1 MMVRLLKSLLILL
14 ALGLITV
21 SQLGLSPS
29 TAQGHPNFV
38 TIVVDDLDVA
48 SVAQMPA
55 VNELLTAEGTTFT
68 RFFATTPLCCPS
80 RVSMLRGQYAHNHG
94 VLRND
99 GEDAAGFPAFYAS
112 GKESVTLATLL
123 HEAGYETAL
132 IGKYLNGYV
141 LADDPRIPIPRTYI
155 PPGWDTWITGVDDA
169 PYAHFDYTLNVNGA
183 LVDYGHDE
191 DDYLTDVLSGYA
203 VDFVNRAAGTGDPFF
218 LFLTPYAP
226 HTPTV
231 PAPRHVG
238 KFRGAT
244 APRTP
249 AFDEP
254 DVRDKPEW
262 IRSSRRF
269 NERKIAVIDDRYQ
282 RRLESLQ
289 AVDEMVEAI
298 VDELDAQGVL
308 QSTYILFL
316 SDNGYI
322 LGEHRQPNGKD
333 APYDAATRIPL
344 IVRGPGISA
353 GSLVDE
359 IALNSDLLPTLASL
373 ADVSIPPFVDGRSL
387 VPLWTDSNSG
397 WRQSALFEGF
407 GIEFRP
413 GERPEL
419 NTPPFKA
426 LRSEDAL
433 FTQYDTGEREFYDLT
448 VDPYQLDNIVDQVP
462 DPILGEYSQRLDGLA
477 KCIAAD
483 CRSLEDKPL
492 PPFHA
497 G

>member
-1 MMVRLLKSLLILL
+1 MVRLLRSLLLL
-14 ALGLITV
+14 LGLGLTTG
-21 SQLGLSPS
+21 SQLWVSPS
-29 TAQGHPNFV
+29 TAQSRPNFV

-55 VNELLTAEGTTFT
+55 VNKLLATEGATFN

-99 GEDAAGFPAFYAS
+99 GAGAAGFPAFYAS
-112 GKESVTLATLL
+112 GEESVTLATLL
-123 HEAGYETAL
+123 HDAGYETAL

-141 LADDPRIPIPRTYI
+141 LADDPRVPIPRTYI

-169 PYAHFDYTLNVNGA
+169 PYSHFDYTLNVNGA
-183 LVDYGHDE
+183 LVDYGHDD
-191 DDYLTDVLSGYA
+191 DDYLTDVLSNYA
-203 VDFVNRAAGTGDPFF
+203 VDFVNRVAGTGDPFF

-231 PAPRHVG
+231 PAPRHEG
-238 KFRGAT
+238 MFRGAT

-262 IRSSRRF
+262 VQSSRRF

-289 AVDEMVEAI
+289 AVDEMVEAL
-298 VDELDAQGVL
+298 VSKLDAQGVL

-316 SDNGYI
+316 SDNGYF

-333 APYDAATRIPL
+333 APYNAATHIPL
-344 IVRGPGISA
+344 IVRGPGISP
-353 GSLVDE
+353 GTLVDE
-359 IALNSDLLPTLASL
+359 IALNTDLLPTLGQL
-373 ADVSIPPFVDGRSL
+373 ADLSTPPFVDGRSL
-387 VPLWTDSNSG
+387 VPLWTENAPA

-407 GIEFRP
+407 GIDFRP

-426 LRSEDAL
+426 LRSEDVLYAE
-433 FTQYDTGEREFYDLT
+433 YDTGEREFYDLT
-448 VDPYQLDNIVDQVP
+448 VDPYELKNIIDQVP
-462 DPILGEYSQRLDGLA
+462 NPILSEYAQRLNGLA
-477 KCIAAD
+477 GCVAAS

-492 PPFHA
+492 PSFHRD
-497 G
+497 

>member
-1 MMVRLLKSLLILL
+1 MVRLLRSLLLL
-14 ALGLITV
+14 LGLGLTTG
-21 SQLGLSPS
+21 SQLWVSPS
-29 TAQGHPNFV
+29 TAQSRPNFV

-48 SVAQMPA
+48 SVVQMPA
-55 VNELLTAEGTTFT
+55 VNELLAREGTTFS

-99 GEDAAGFPAFYAS
+99 GAGAAGFPAFYAS
-112 GKESVTLATLL
+112 GEESVTLATLL
-123 HEAGYETAL
+123 HDAGYETAL

-141 LADDPRIPIPRTYI
+141 LADDPRVPIPRTYI

-169 PYAHFDYTLNVNGA
+169 PYSHFDYTLNVNGA
-183 LVDYGHDE
+183 LVDYGHDD
-191 DDYLTDVLSGYA
+191 DDYLTDVLSDYA
-203 VDFVNRAAGTGDPFF
+203 VDFVNRVAGTGDPFF

-231 PAPRHVG
+231 PAPRHEG
-238 KFRGAT
+238 MFRGAT

-262 IRSSRRF
+262 VQSSRRF

-289 AVDEMVEAI
+289 AVDEMVEAL
-298 VDELDAQGVL
+298 VSKLDAQGVL

-316 SDNGYI
+316 SDNGYF

-333 APYDAATRIPL
+333 APYNAATHIPL
-344 IVRGPGISA
+344 IVRGPGISPA
-353 GSLVDE
+353 TFVDE
-359 IALNSDLLPTLASL
+359 IALNTDLLPTLGQL
-373 ADVSIPPFVDGRSL
+373 ADLSTPPFVDGRSL
-387 VPLWTDSNSG
+387 VPLWTENAPA
-397 WRQSALFEGF
+397 WRQSSLFEGF
-407 GIEFRP
+407 GIDFRP
-413 GERPEL
+413 GERPGL

-426 LRSEDAL
+426 LRSEDVLYAE
-433 FTQYDTGEREFYDLT
+433 YDTGEREFYDLT
-448 VDPYQLDNIVDQVP
+448 ADPYELDNIVDQVP
-462 DPILGEYSQRLDGLA
+462 DSILGEYSQRLNSLA
-477 KCIAAD
+477 GCAGAS
-483 CRSLEDKPL
+483 CRSFEDKPL
-492 PPFHA
+492 PSFHSE
-497 G
+497 

>member
-1 MMVRLLKSLLILL
+1 VVVRLLKHLLVL
-14 ALGLITV
+14 LGLGLTTL
-21 SQLGLSPS
+21 SQVWISPG
-29 TAQGHPNFV
+29 TAQSRPNFV

-55 VNELLTAEGTTFT
+55 VNELLTAEGATFT
-68 RFFATTPLCCPS
+68 RFFVTTPLCCPS

-94 VLRND
+94 VLRNV
-99 GEDAAGFPAFYAS
+99 GKNAAGFPAFYAS
-112 GKESVTLATLL
+112 GEESNTLATLL
-123 HEAGYETAL
+123 HDAGYDTAL

-183 LVDYGHDE
+183 LVEYGHDE
-191 DDYLTDVLSGYA
+191 GDYLTDVLSDHA
-203 VDFVNRAAGTGDPFF
+203 VDFVNRVAETGDPFF

-231 PAPRHVG
+231 PAPRHEG
-238 KFRGAT
+238 LFRGAT

-254 DVRDKPEW
+254 DVRDKPLW
-262 IRSSRRF
+262 VRSSRRF

-298 VDELDAQGVL
+298 VDELDAQDVL

-316 SDNGYI
+316 SDNGYF

-333 APYDAATRIPL
+333 APYDVATRIPL
-344 IVRGPGISA
+344 IVRGPGVPA
-353 GSLVDE
+353 GAVIDE
-359 IALNSDLLPTLASL
+359 ISLNTDLLPTLAHL
-373 ADVSIPPFVDGRSL
+373 GDVTTPLFLDGRSL
-387 VPLWTDSNSG
+387 VALWTRNVPP
-397 WRQSALFEGF
+397 WRQSALLEGF
-407 GIEFRP
+407 GMELKS
-413 GERPEL
+413 GERPGL

-426 LRSEDAL
+426 LRSKDAL
-433 FTQYDTGEREFYDLT
+433 YAEYDTGEREFYNLA
-448 VDPYQLDNIVDQVP
+448 VDPYQLDNVVDQVP
-462 DPILGEYSQRLDGLA
+462 ELVLSEYATRLDALA
-477 KCIAAD
+477 ECIAAD

-492 PPFHA
+492 PPLP
-497 G
+497 